1 MKMIIRFSVE
11 NYMSFKEQQIFSMA
25 AGKGSRHPSHI
36 ATANGNRLLK
46 SSFIFG
52 ANAAGKSNFVHAVDF
67 MRRTVIAGS
76 SKIGKSRD
84 RFFRIDPEC
93 SQKPGVFQM
102 ELVADGNFY
111 SYGFSINYQ
120 TREFQAEWLYD
131 ITDEAEVCLFERDA
145 ESKETKTSLRFEKGS
160 KDKMRYE
167 VYKADVSPDKL
178 FLTEIAKKDVDE
190 NSIFQKFKRV
200 YQWFVNIIVI
210 YPYSHAREINNF
222 FVNDTGDKT
231 RLAQMLSDFDT
242 GIENIMSRK
251 KPLEEVL
258 GFLPKEQIEYVV
270 NQIEKVIQD
279 DEEIHGSIEQG
290 NGKSIEIANRRFIIS
305 MENGA
310 LMAEELMMDHGNK
323 SDLFDLMDE
332 SDGTQRLF
340 DLIPAYDVLKNGR
353 VVFIDE
359 VDRSFHSKL
368 TAEFVKRY
376 FEATDGKCCQMVCT
390 THDLNLLT
398 LSLLRKDEIWF
409 VERTDEHSTQLYSL
423 SEFKTRNDKNILNDY
438 VQGRYGAIPC
448 ISEIDGEEA

>member
-1 MKMIIRFSVE
+1 MIIRFSIE

-25 AGKGSRHPSHI
+25 AGKGSRHQSHI

-52 ANAAGKSNFVHAVDF
+52 ANAAGKSNFVHAIDF
-67 MRRTVIAGS
+67 MRRTVMAGS
-76 SKIGKSRD
+76 SKVGKSRD
-84 RFFRIDPEC
+84 RFFRIDQDC
-93 SQKPGVFQM
+93 NQKPGIFQI
-102 ELVADGNFY
+102 ELVADENSY

-131 ITDEAEVCLFERDA
+131 ITGDAEVCLFERDV
-145 ESKETKTSLRFEKGS
+145 ESKETKTAIRFEKGS

-190 NSIFQKFKRV
+190 NSIFQKFKSV
-200 YQWFVNIIVI
+200 YQWFANVVVI

-222 FVNDTGDKT
+222 FVNDSGDKT
-231 RLAQMLSDFDT
+231 RLAQILSDFDT

-251 KPLEEVL
+251 KPLEKVL
-258 GFLPKEQIEYVV
+258 SFLPKEQIEYVIG
-270 NQIEKVIQD
+270 QIEKVIQD

-290 NGKSIEIANRRFIIS
+290 SGKSIEIANRRFIIS
-305 MENGA
+305 MENGM

-323 SDLFDLMDE
+323 LDLFDLMDE

-376 FEATDGKCCQMVCT
+376 FEATAGKNCQMVCT

-398 LSLLRKDEIWF
+398 LNLLRKDEIWF
-409 VERTDEHSTQLYSL
+409 AERNDEHSTQLYSL

-448 ISEIDGEEA
+448 ISEIENEEA

>member
-1 MKMIIRFSVE
+1 MLIRFSVE

-36 ATANGNRLLK
+36 AVANDNRLLK

-52 ANAAGKSNFVHAVDF
+52 ANAAGKSNFIHAIDF
-67 MRRTVIAGS
+67 MRRTVISGS
-76 SKIGKSRD
+76 SKNGKSRD
-84 RFFRIDPEC
+84 KYFRID
-93 SQKPGVFQM
+93 SAYGQKPGIFQM
-102 ELVADGNFY
+102 ELVADGDFY

-120 TREFQAEWLYD
+120 TREFEAEWLYD
-131 ITDEAEVCLFERDA
+131 ITGESEICLFERDV
-145 ESKETKTSLRFEKGS
+145 ERKETKSDLHFEKNS

-167 VYKADVSPDKL
+167 VYKADVNSDKL
-178 FLTEIAKKDVDE
+178 FLTEIARKDIDGD
-190 NSIFQKFKRV
+190 SIFQKFKNV
-200 YQWFVNIIVI
+200 YQWFSNVAVI

-222 FVNDTGDKT
+222 FVNDSGDKT
-231 RLAQMLSDFDT
+231 MLARMLSDFDT

-251 KPLEEVL
+251 KPLEEIL
-258 GFLPKEQIEYVV
+258 GFLPKEQIGYVIDEV
-270 NQIEKVIQD
+270 ERSIRE
-279 DEEIHGSIEQG
+279 DEEFHNSIEQG
-290 NGKSIEIANRRFIIS
+290 TGKSFEIGNRRFILT
-305 MENGA
+305 MENGT

-323 SDLFDLMDE
+323 ADLFDLMDE

-368 TAEFVKRY
+368 TTEFVRKY
-376 FEATDGKCCQMVCT
+376 FDVTSGKNCQLICT

-398 LSLLRKDEIWF
+398 LNLLRKDEIWF
-409 VERTDEHSTQLYSL
+409 AERTDEHSTRLYSL

-448 ISEIDGEEA
+448 ISEIDSEEV

>member
-52 ANAAGKSNFVHAVDF
+52 ANAAGKSNFVHAIDF
-67 MRRTVIAGS
+67 MRRTVISGS

-84 RFFRIDPEC
+84 RFFRIDPDC

-102 ELVADGNFY
+102 ELMADGNFY

-131 ITDEAEVCLFERDA
+131 ITDEAEACLFERDA
-145 ESKETKTSLRFEKGS
+145 ENKETKTSLRFEKGS

-178 FLTEIAKKDVDE
+178 FLTEIAKKDIDE
-190 NSIFQKFKRV
+190 NSIFQKFKSV
-200 YQWFVNIIVI
+200 YQWFTNVIVI

-222 FVNDTGDKT
+222 FVNDSGDKT
-231 RLAQMLSDFDT
+231 LLAQMLSDFDT

-258 GFLPKEQIEYVV
+258 GFLPKEQIEYVI

-279 DEEIHGSIEQG
+279 DEDIHGSIEQG
-290 NGKSIEIANRRFIIS
+290 AGKSIEIANRRFIIS
-305 MENGA
+305 MESGM

-323 SDLFDLMDE
+323 LDLFDLMDE

-376 FEATDGKCCQMVCT
+376 FEVTAGKSCQMVCT

-409 VERTDEHSTQLYSL
+409 AERNNEHSTRLYSL